1 MKDNILLL
9 VKRFKKIFTIIINII
24 FIIKR
29 EFQNPSSYIK
39 RKNLL
44 LAEGCD
50 LPLTFWKPYRYTE
63 NYFRKF

>member
-9 VKRFKKIFTIIINII
+9 VKRFKKLFTIIINIT

-39 RKNLL
+39 SKNFL

-50 LPLTFWKPYRYTE
+50 LPLTFWKPYCYTE